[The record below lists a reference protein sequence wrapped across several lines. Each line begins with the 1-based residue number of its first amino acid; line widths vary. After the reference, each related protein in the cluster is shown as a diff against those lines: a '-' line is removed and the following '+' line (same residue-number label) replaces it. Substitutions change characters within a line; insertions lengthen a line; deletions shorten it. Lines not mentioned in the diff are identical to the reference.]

1 MIKPG
6 EEWGSAATDPPD
18 LEVRGGDTDLAAAV
32 AGAPGALIRFIPA
45 PSSDLAL
52 SVGLEDGRATTTE
65 VPMDALRVGDE
76 LAVNMVVL
84 GTPPDRLTRFSR
96 MRWFTIEIDDRSW
109 FAGPATSVL
118 IATGEFLR
126 GNDLVP
132 RGHPG
137 DGRAEAQVYA
147 LNAGERRL
155 VGERLRN
162 GTHVPNPRVLQRIVR
177 RFAVTVERQVRL
189 EVDGVARGRVETLAV
204 EVVPAAYRLLI

>member
-1 MIKPG
+1 
-6 EEWGSAATDPPD
+6 
-18 LEVRGGDTDLAAAV
+18 
-32 AGAPGALIRFIPA
+32 
-45 PSSDLAL
+45 
-52 SVGLEDGRATTTE
+52 
-65 VPMDALRVGDE
+65 
-76 LAVNMVVL
+76 MVVL

-162 GTHVPNPRVLQRIVR
+162 GTHVPNPRVLQRVVR
-177 RFAVTVERQVRL
+177 RFAVTVERHVRL